1 MEQLSFVVSSIV
13 FVHFLLPYHV
23 LLVKMRIL
31 NSLDFLD
38 IHSASGCLKSA
49 RDILVLRGAW
59 VESHSVHCHVRVWHW
74 NPRAWKRYC
83 CETKQSQF
91 LLVLL
96 CCWKSKL
103 VIANLE
109 CFRLEV
115 YFKLR
120 MRVITVAGLISPI
133 LKIYGK
139 SNKSSINIRSKSV
152 LDYISTIY

>member
-31 NSLDFLD
+31 NSFDFLD
-38 IHSASGCLKSA
+38 IHSTSGCLKSA
-49 RDILVLRGAW
+49 QDISVLRGAW
-59 VESHSVHCHVRVWHW
+59 VESHSVYCHVRVWHW
-74 NPRAWKRYC
+74 SPRARKRYC

-115 YFKLR
+115 YSRLP
-120 MRVITVAGLISPI
+120 VIRTL
-133 LKIYGK
+133 YN
-139 SNKSSINIRSKSV
+139 SNLPLTRSNFHFPSGRFLYNFT
-152 LDYISTIY
+152 LDNSNSR